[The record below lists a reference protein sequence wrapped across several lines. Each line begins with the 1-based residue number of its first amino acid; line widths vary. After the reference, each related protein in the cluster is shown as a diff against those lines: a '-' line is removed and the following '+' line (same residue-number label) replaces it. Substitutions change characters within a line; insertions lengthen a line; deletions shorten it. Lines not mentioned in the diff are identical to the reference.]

1 MISGY
6 ISSQQELVDLLNGCL
21 FGKVG
26 ILDLFLGVDTVS
38 LRIERGLI
46 WGFKL
51 GGEESPPEGNKK
63 AILLYHLS
71 EFMESPEAFF
81 TFREEEREGMV
92 ELEEP
97 LSVEELV
104 LQLQLVCGEL
114 KLLIERVITPMAVVK
129 VSKPFQGADFY
140 EGKSVYHILL
150 SSKGSLVE
158 EIRKLNTLFAGGY
171 LDINQFYGPD
181 NVDRRAS
188 IEYMM
193 KKVEVGRIN
202 LLNLLESL
210 HLSKFDGLVEIA
222 GDNFEF
228 NLYYKKGR
236 LFAVYPYNLEV
247 FDFLLNPRGN
257 TRMSVVSISHWVLE
271 ILMLRHAQ
279 EKLIGGLPAS
289 FLEVGKTLM
298 GMALERKTGMLTLYS
313 GGSKSYVLFKEGV
326 LLCVVREEGG
336 ELKVVKKIH
345 YDGAGWVDLV
355 FYQPMEN
362 IKYVVYQYLFNLVY
376 GMLLKQGGQI
386 NPLIFAQLSLS
397 ETLKYQEGNIVYRKM
412 PLDEEEAFGFLQFL
426 LDLSYSVLGRE
437 RLERELEMVLEP
449 YRDILKILEVDS
461 YFILP
466 EK

>member
-6 ISSQQELVDLLNGCL
+6 VSSQQELVDLLNGCL

-26 ILDLFLGVDTVS
+26 TLDLFLGMDTVS

-51 GGEESPPEGNKK
+51 GGEAIPPEGNKK
-63 AILLYHLS
+63 SVLLYHLS

-81 TFREEEREGMV
+81 TFREKEREGMV

-104 LQLQLVCGEL
+104 LQLQVVRGEL

-129 VSKPFQGADFY
+129 VLKPFQEADFY

-171 LDINQFYGPD
+171 LDINQFYSPD
-181 NVDRRAS
+181 NIDRKVG
-188 IEYMM
+188 IEYIM
-193 KKVEVGRIN
+193 KKVEVSKIN
-202 LLNLLESL
+202 LVNLLESL
-210 HLSKFDGLVEIA
+210 HLSKFDGLVEIT

-236 LFAVYPYNLEV
+236 LFAVYPYNWEV
-247 FDFLLNPRGN
+247 FNFLLNPRGN
-257 TRMSVVSISHWVLE
+257 MRMSVLSISYGVLE

-279 EKLIGGLPAS
+279 EKSISGLPTS

-298 GMALERKTGMLTLYS
+298 GIALERKTCMLTLYS
-313 GGSKSYVLFKEGV
+313 GGSKSYLLFKEGT
-326 LLCVVREEGG
+326 LLCVVREEGE
-336 ELKVVKKIH
+336 ELKVVRRIH
-345 YDGAGWVDLV
+345 YEGAGWADLV

-376 GMLLKQGGQI
+376 GILLRHGGQI
-386 NPLIFAQLSLS
+386 NHLVFAQLSLS
-397 ETLKYQEGNIVYRKM
+397 ETLKYQEGSILYRKM

-426 LDLSYSVLGRE
+426 LDLSYSVLGKE
-437 RLERELEMVLEP
+437 RLERELEIVLEP
-449 YRDILKILEVDS
+449 YKEVLKILEVDS
-461 YFILP
+461 YFTLP